1 MKKIYAILAIGL
13 LAFAPSRLFNNTPQT
28 LPFSQ
33 NWSTTTL
40 ITANDDWSGVPGIE
54 GYLGQDITTVT
65 GTDPQTL
72 LGVSAS
78 PTDLDVVA
86 QAAATATNGG
96 VLEVDGIVDPTIA
109 MQGSGTADAPYIVL
123 NLTTTGLQ
131 NITIGYNL
139 RDLDAGADNAVQQ
152 FALHYRVG
160 NTGNFTNVPA
170 GYVADATTANTATQV
185 TPVNA
190 VLPAACDN
198 QSLIQVRIMTT
209 NAVGN
214 DELVGVDDINVTGS
228 VISGGNSSASNIIA
242 NGSFSAP
249 SNINYLNY
257 NAADITD
264 LNSIEVAQFTIQ
276 DGGGAADG
284 DAVGTILTNL
294 NFSLTNSA
302 NVQRIALYDGTTE
315 LAEVAG
321 GATPSFSGLTLTA
334 ADDASKTFSVRVT
347 FNTAV
352 TDNQQFVFTITS
364 ATADAAGSGFAA
376 GNAGGAASSSTGDN
390 NRIEVTA
397 DRLAYVLNTTSPTGL
412 NVAMSPVSLSAN
424 DINAN
429 RDLDFVTDIRVT
441 STGTLTGSPVTA
453 TPVAGLVTFSTL
465 THTVVGTGLTL
476 TAERTGTLDWDVVS
490 NPFDIQVAS
499 SASDFFRSAVTGD
512 WNVAGTWES
521 SADNLTWIP
530 ATLVPNETSAGI
542 VIRNGHTVNFT
553 TNVTA
558 DQLEIQ
564 SGGTLLN
571 QSATG
576 NRLTINDGAG
586 NDLVIKGGGVY
597 QVTSTLSYA
606 NYQTINT
613 GGTVQIETAGI
624 IRIGNG
630 GSVGGGQNGFVITS
644 GTYIWGDA
652 SIFDWNSTG
661 IPGATGVTY
670 FPDAA
675 SVTPILRFS
684 TAPGSTMGGGT
695 ALTVNGVL
703 EANANVSLSG
713 ASNKIFRNGIRGTGN
728 VTLTAGVGKFVING
742 AAARIRWHRFN
753 NYQCQ
758 RNGYWCH
765 NGCNTQLF
773 QNN

>member
-1 MKKIYAILAIGL
+1 M
-13 LAFAPSRLFNNTPQT
+13 
-28 LPFSQ
+28 
-33 NWSTTTL
+33 
-40 ITANDDWSGVPGIE
+40 
-54 GYLGQDITTVT
+54 
-65 GTDPQTL
+65 
-72 LGVSAS
+72 
-78 PTDLDVVA
+78 
-86 QAAATATNGG
+86 
-96 VLEVDGIVDPTIA
+96 
-109 MQGSGTADAPYIVL
+109 
-123 NLTTTGLQ
+123 
-131 NITIGYNL
+131 
-139 RDLDAGADNAVQQ
+139 
-152 FALHYRVG
+152 
-160 NTGNFTNVPA
+160 
-170 GYVADATTANTATQV
+170 
-185 TPVNA
+185 
-190 VLPAACDN
+190 
-198 QSLIQVRIMTT
+198 
-209 NAVGN
+209 
-214 DELVGVDDINVTGS
+214 
-228 VISGGNSSASNIIA
+228 
-242 NGSFSAP
+242 
-249 SNINYLNY
+249 
-257 NAADITD
+257 
-264 LNSIEVAQFTIQ
+264 
-276 DGGGAADG
+276 
-284 DAVGTILTNL
+284 
-294 NFSLTNSA
+294 
-302 NVQRIALYDGTTE
+302 
-315 LAEVAG
+315 
-321 GATPSFSGLTLTA
+321 
-334 ADDASKTFSVRVT
+334 
-347 FNTAV
+347 
-352 TDNQQFVFTITS
+352 
-364 ATADAAGSGFAA
+364 
-376 GNAGGAASSSTGDN
+376 
-390 NRIEVTA
+390 
-397 DRLAYVLNTTSPTGL
+397 
-412 NVAMSPVSLSAN
+412 
-424 DINAN
+424 
-429 RDLDFVTDIRVT
+429 
-441 STGTLTGSPVTA
+441 
-453 TPVAGLVTFSTL
+453 
-465 THTVVGTGLTL
+465 
-476 TAERTGTLDWDVVS
+476 VS